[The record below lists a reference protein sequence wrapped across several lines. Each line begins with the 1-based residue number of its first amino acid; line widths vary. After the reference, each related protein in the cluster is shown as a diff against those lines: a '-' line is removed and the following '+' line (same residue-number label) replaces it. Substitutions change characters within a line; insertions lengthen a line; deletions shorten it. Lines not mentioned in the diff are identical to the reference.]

1 MWQFCCATLT
11 EASCIEL
18 DGKHTRS
25 TDAVPISTNPNRSS
39 RPEIPKRLAAR
50 LRRVYRKL
58 SSERSYL
65 AHCEQEVVDAMM
77 HLQVYE
83 NDPDLFAAMYY
94 PGVPEGAASYPVQT
108 NIERT
113 REKLSYRRERLP
125 VYGARVEEAEMEAA
139 EAEREVQQELARL
152 RPSTGREPWPRE
164 PAPLEKHRA
173 LARADHKQS
182 RESFRRYVQK
192 RHAKN
197 LEDAARRREDDARF
211 LRETDAYMEQ
221 TLGEGC
227 RAPRLLPSIAS
238 GGRVRRLRHAGDRG
252 ACGRRAG
259 SPCTGVRGGPQVAHR
274 SRIEKPHHHL
284 NPTT

>member
-1 MWQFCCATLT
+1 M
-11 EASCIEL
+11 S
-18 DGKHTRS
+18 H
-25 TDAVPISTNPNRSS
+25 RSS

-65 AHCEQEVVDAMM
+65 AHCEQEIVDAMM

-94 PGVPEGAASYPVQT
+94 PGVADGAGSYPVQT

-125 VYGARVEEAEMEAA
+125 VYSARAEEAEKEAA

-152 RPSTGREPWPRE
+152 RPSSGREPWPRE

-182 RESFRRYVQK
+182 RESFRRYVEK

-197 LEDAARRREDDARF
+197 LEAAARRREDDARF

-221 TLGEGC
+221 TLAMMPPETAAAH
-227 RAPRLLPSIAS
+227 RAFYQA
-238 GGRVRRLRHAGDRG
+238 LRDAV
-252 ACGRRAG
+252 ACGDFGMQEIVALAG
-259 SPCTGVRGGPQVAHR
+259 GEREVLAPVLEAALKSLTIVDPAENSPIT
-274 SRIEKPHHHL
+274 S
-284 NPTT
+284 